1 MNTSSHSST
10 DRIARPG
17 DIFLLLV
24 PTTHELKELRERQ
37 LILQSQYGGEIVDF
51 VHITCERFSPNEKKE
66 ERICID
72 YLKHNVTALAPFT
85 LYAAKIVQYYAP
97 YWGEEVLRWQV
108 QETDDYKHL
117 RNVLAAS
124 LAETGCGSHFDR
136 NKPTTC
142 TALRLDEK
150 IELEPS
156 SDKDSFP
163 AALFEADHL
172 WISKLVGKNKFTI
185 LSKIRM
191 KDQSFID

>member
-117 RNVLAAS
+117 RNVLAADHI
-124 LAETGCGSHFDR
+124 LTGTNLQPAQPLGLMKKSNLNLQATRTHFLLLFSKQTIFGFQ
-136 NKPTTC
+136 N
-142 TALRLDEK
+142 LSEK
-150 IELEPS
+150 INLPS
-156 SDKDSFP
+156 YQ
-163 AALFEADHL
+163 
-172 WISKLVGKNKFTI
+172 
-185 LSKIRM
+185 R
-191 KDQSFID
+191 